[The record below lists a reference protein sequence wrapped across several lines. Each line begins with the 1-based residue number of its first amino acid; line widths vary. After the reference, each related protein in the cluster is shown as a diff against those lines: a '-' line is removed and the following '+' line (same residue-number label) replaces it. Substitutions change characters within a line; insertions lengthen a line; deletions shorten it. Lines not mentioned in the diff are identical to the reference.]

1 MVPRHLRE
9 PIVAE
14 RISWVADKITFPLKN
29 EYERVNITLEGKKDI
44 ASSRE
49 GPESLEMVDVA
60 IPRPKLR
67 YISEG
72 GVHYSEGVAGDGNIY
87 VDDDGYTVKLKLG
100 RRYRVRS
107 NGVKELPTSRP
118 LGTPSEAWSRMI
130 KRERRRKP
138 YDLRM
143 PLKEEQQEPVLVD
156 DADDER
162 DPLDDLAGYSP
173 DAERI
178 ADRGVPRS

>member
-1 MVPRHLRE
+1 MSIRHLRE

-49 GPESLEMVDVA
+49 GPESLEMVNVA
-60 IPRPKLR
+60 TPTPKLR

-87 VDDDGYTVKLKLG
+87 VDDDGCNVKLDKLG

-107 NGVKELPTSRP
+107 NGAREVPTSRP
-118 LGTPSEAWSRMI
+118 LGTPSEAWSRMS
-130 KRERRRKP
+130 KRERRKKP
-138 YDLRM
+138 YDLGV
-143 PLKEEQQEPVLVD
+143 PLKRR
-156 DADDER
+156 A
-162 DPLDDLAGYSP
+162 AGARP
-173 DAERI
+173 C
-178 ADRGVPRS
+178 